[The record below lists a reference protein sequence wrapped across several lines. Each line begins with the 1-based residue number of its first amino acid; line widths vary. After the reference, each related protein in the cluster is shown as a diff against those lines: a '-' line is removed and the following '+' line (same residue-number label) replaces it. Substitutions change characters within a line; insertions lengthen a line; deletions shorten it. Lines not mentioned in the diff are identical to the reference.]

1 MPVSMRPAELGAKL
15 RGAKLV
21 YAPGAAGESPIWID
35 ALRDAADSLDGVCF
49 AGAWIPGVNV
59 VDYAGLHPHARARA
73 FFIDAAR
80 RESFAAGRTEF
91 LPLPYTRI
99 YPLLQSWQFDVALLH
114 VSPPDA
120 TGRCSLGVAADFTAA
135 AWAQARCRVAHV
147 NPAMP
152 VTRGAAT
159 IAWDDL
165 DFVVEEERAL
175 LTYDAGGMTDEFDAI
190 GRHVSRWIEDGDVL
204 QLGIGKAPPAV
215 LRALDGQRNLRLHG
229 GMITDTVLEM
239 GDVLAPVR
247 DAVTTGVALGSAA
260 LYDRCARDEQ
270 IRFAATDF
278 THGLET
284 LARLDGLVAINS
296 TIEIDLMGQCNAESI
311 GQRQVSGAGGLVDFL
326 RGARA
331 AKRGRGFVTLASTA
345 QNGRV
350 SRIVSR
356 LESPVSVARGDVD
369 LVATEHG
376 VADLRGRDLDARA
389 EALIGIAAPPF
400 RGTLADEWAAL
411 RRRM

>member
-1 MPVSMRPAELGAKL
+1 MPVLMRQGELGAKL

-21 YAPGAAGESPIWID
+21 YAPGAAGESQSWIEALRESAD
-35 ALRDAADSLDGVCF
+35 ALEGVCF

-59 VDYAGLHPHARARA
+59 LDYAGLHPRARARA

-80 RESFAAGRTEF
+80 RETFAAGRTEF

-99 YPLLQSWQFDVALLH
+99 YPLLQSWTFDVALLH

-120 TGRCSLGVAADFTAA
+120 AGRCSLGVAADFTAA
-135 AWAQARCRVAHV
+135 VWAQARCRIAHV

-165 DFVVEEERAL
+165 DFVLEQERAL
-175 LTYDAGGMTDEFDAI
+175 LTYDAGGRTDEFDAI

-204 QLGIGKAPPAV
+204 QLGVGKAPPAV

-229 GMITDTVLEM
+229 GMITDTLLDM
-239 GDVLAPVR
+239 DDVLAPVR
-247 DAVTTGVALGSAA
+247 GAVTTGVALGSAA

-270 IRFAATDF
+270 IRFAATDV
-278 THGLET
+278 THAFET
-284 LARLDGLVAINS
+284 LAQLDGLVAVNS
-296 TIEIDLMGQCNAESI
+296 TIEIDLMGQCNAECI
-311 GQRQVSGAGGLVDFL
+311 GPRQISGPGGLVDFL

-331 AKRGRGFVTLASTA
+331 AKRGRGFITLASTA

-350 SRIVSR
+350 SRIVPR
-356 LESPVSVARGDVD
+356 LESPVTVARGDVD

-389 EALIGIAAPPF
+389 EALIAIAAPGF
-400 RGTLADEWAAL
+400 RAGLADAWAAL
-411 RRRM
+411 RRRI